1 MQPFAWFVDAGYL
14 FAAGGELCAETRKRE
29 EMDIDYTSLT
39 RALATWGSRW
49 ADAWG
54 SIDRVPYLRTYW
66 YDGGIDGQPS
76 QEHLA
81 VARLPGVKLRLGRL
95 VKGRQK
101 GVDSLIVRDLMRLS
115 QNHAISTAYLLGGD
129 EDLRQGMVEAQDM
142 GVRVV
147 LVGIAPFGA
156 QNQAGTLIREADDVV
171 ILSREDLAP
180 AFRRREPARG

>member
-14 FAAGGELCAETRKRE
+14 FAAGGELCAATRKRE
-29 EMDIDYTSLT
+29 EMDVDYAGLT
-39 RALATWGSRW
+39 EKFGEWGWRW
-49 ADAWG
+49 ADRWG
-54 SIDRVPYLRTYW
+54 APDRMPYLRTYW
-66 YDGGIDGQPS
+66 YDGGVDGQPS
-76 QEHLA
+76 EEHLS

-95 VKGRQK
+95 VRGRQK

-147 LVGIAPFGA
+147 LVGIEPFGQ
-156 QNQAGTLIREADDVV
+156 QNQASTLVRDADELVV
-171 ILSREDLAP
+171 LGREDLGLL
-180 AFRRREPARG
+180 FRKRNSRA